1 MNKKT
6 MHIICGILI
15 FVTVVILLI
24 TLTIKKKEDYNS
36 GEHVMAGNG
45 DEVLQYGKL
54 FLYYDK

>member
-1 MNKKT
+1 